1 MMGKELPKSDKPR
14 IAFFFIG
21 AERAGMLEAVR
32 EGRLPDSGL
41 RGANFFAR
49 RDDWEV
55 DTISTEHFEKS
66 LPRFVRRALPMSLLQ
81 LLMVPRLL
89 RYDAVIASD
98 AFLLGALV
106 SILGRLASL
115 KLRRSGTKWVYI
127 VINSG
132 VLIRRHV
139 RHPVRSALL
148 RFCWSRFAAI
158 VCLAEM
164 QQKELIQFG
173 IKPENTSLIRFGID
187 TRYFSGAE
195 GAVEG
200 ATIISIGKD
209 ISRDYVTL
217 LAAAKLCSFPI
228 EIFASRKNIPPDTE
242 IPANVT
248 VGYDA
253 LPLEGLRATYVRARF
268 IVVSLFPE
276 EAFGGDPSGQTVLLE
291 ALASRRAVLVT
302 RRPWLKEYLR
312 DSDYL
317 AVPPSD
323 PAALARAMEEL
334 WRNAP
339 LRDGLGKAG
348 QETVRRLYSS
358 ERFAMDLMALTERIM
373 APS

>member
-1 MMGKELPKSDKPR
+1 MIQKKFSSSGKRR

-21 AERAGMLEAVR
+21 ADRSGMMEAVKR
-32 EGRLPDSGL
+32 GELPDSGL

-89 RYDAVIASD
+89 RYDVVIASD

-106 SILGRLASL
+106 PTLGR
-115 KLRRSGTKWVYI
+115 TKWIYV

-139 RHPVRSALL
+139 CHPLRSVLL

-173 IKPENTSLIRFGID
+173 ITPEKTSLIRFGID

-200 ATIISIGKD
+200 ATIIGVGKD

-217 LAAAKLCSFPI
+217 LAAAALCSFPI
-228 EIFASRKNIPPDTE
+228 EIFASRKNIPPDTA

-253 LPLEGLRATYVRARF
+253 LPLAGLRATYARARF
-268 IVVSLFPE
+268 MVVSLFSE
-276 EAFGGDPSGQTVLLE
+276 RAFGGDPSGQTVVLE
-291 ALASRRAVLVT
+291 ALAMGRAVLVT
-302 RRPWLKEYLR
+302 ERPWLKEYLC

-317 AVPPSD
+317 GVRAGD
-323 PAALARAMEEL
+323 PVALAQAMEEL

-358 ERFAMDLMALTERIM
+358 ERFASDLMALTERTL
-373 APS
+373 AAS

>member
-1 MMGKELPKSDKPR
+1 MM
-14 IAFFFIG
+14 
-21 AERAGMLEAVR
+21 EAVKR
-32 EGRLPDSGL
+32 GELPDSGL

-81 LLMVPRLL
+81 LFMVPRLL
-89 RYDAVIASD
+89 RYDVVIASD

-106 SILGRLASL
+106 SILGR
-115 KLRRSGTKWVYI
+115 TKWVYV

-132 VLIRRHV
+132 VLIRRHA

-158 VCLAEM
+158 VCLAEL
-164 QQKELIQFG
+164 QQKELIRFG
-173 IKPENTSLIRFGID
+173 ITPEQTSLIRFGID
-187 TRYFSGAE
+187 TRYFSGSE

-209 ISRDYVTL
+209 ISRDFVTL

-228 EIFASRKNIPPDTE
+228 EIFASRKNIPPDTA

-253 LPLEGLRATYVRARF
+253 LPLEGLRAAYARARF
-268 IVVSLFPE
+268 IVVSLFSE
-276 EAFGGDPSGQTVLLE
+276 EAFGGDPSGQTVVLE
-291 ALASRRAVLVT
+291 ALAMGRAVLVT
-302 RRPWLKEYLR
+302 ERSWLKEYLR
-312 DSDYL
+312 ESDYL
-317 AVPPSD
+317 AVPPDD
-323 PAALARAMEEL
+323 PAALAQAMETL
-334 WRNAP
+334 WRDEP
-339 LRDGLGKAG
+339 LRARLGTAG

-358 ERFAMDLMALTERIM
+358 ERFASDLMALTERIM

>member
-1 MMGKELPKSDKPR
+1 M
-14 IAFFFIG
+14 I
-21 AERAGMLEAVR
+21 EAVR
-32 EGRLPDSGL
+32 RGELPDSGL
-41 RGANFFAR
+41 RGANFFAER
-49 RDDWEV
+49 SDWQV

-66 LPRFVRRALPMSLLQ
+66 LPRFVRRVLPMSLLQ
-81 LLMVPRLL
+81 LCFVPRLL

-98 AFLLGALV
+98 AFFLGALV
-106 SILGRLASL
+106 STLGRT
-115 KLRRSGTKWVYI
+115 RWIYV

-139 RHPVRSALL
+139 RHPLRSALL

-173 IKPENTSLIRFGID
+173 IKPEKISLIRFGID
-187 TRYFSGAE
+187 TRYFSGAV
-195 GAVEG
+195 GTVEG

-217 LAAAKLCSFPI
+217 LRAARLCSFPI

-242 IPANVT
+242 IPVNVT
-248 VGYDA
+248 LGYDA
-253 LPLEGLRATYVRARF
+253 LLEGLRATYARARF

-276 EAFGGDPSGQTVLLE
+276 QAFGGDPSGQTVVLE
-291 ALASRRAVLVT
+291 ALAMGRAVLVT
-302 RRPWLKEYLR
+302 ERPWLKEYLR

-317 AVPPSD
+317 GVPAED
-323 PAALARAMEEL
+323 PAALAAAMEEL

-339 LRDGLGKAG
+339 FRDGLGQAG

-358 ERFAMDLMALTERIM
+358 ERFASNLMALTERVI